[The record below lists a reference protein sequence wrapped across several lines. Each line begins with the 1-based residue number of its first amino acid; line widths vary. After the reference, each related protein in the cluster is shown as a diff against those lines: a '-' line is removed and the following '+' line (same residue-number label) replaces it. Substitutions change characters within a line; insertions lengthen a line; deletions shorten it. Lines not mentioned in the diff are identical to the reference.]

1 MILIDPHIWLWWATD
16 PGRLSEAQI
25 EAIESHES
33 DIIGVSA
40 ISCWE
45 VAKLVQIGR
54 ISLGRSVREFLA
66 LALSYPGI
74 QLLPLTPEIAVAST
88 QLPGE
93 FRSDPADEILV
104 ATARIHRC
112 SLVTSDRKLQAYRAV
127 RTI

>member
-1 MILIDPHIWLWWATD
+1 MILIDTHIWLWWATD
-16 PGRLSEAQI
+16 LGRLSEAQI

-74 QLLPLTPEIAVAST
+74 QLTPLTPEIAVAST

>member
-1 MILIDPHIWLWWATD
+1 MILIDTHIWLWWATD